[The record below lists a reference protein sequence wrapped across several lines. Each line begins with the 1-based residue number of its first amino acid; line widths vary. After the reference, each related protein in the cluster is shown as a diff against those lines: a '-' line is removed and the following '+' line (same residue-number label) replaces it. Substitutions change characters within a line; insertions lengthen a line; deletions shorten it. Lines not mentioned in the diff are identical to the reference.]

1 MLLSSTPLLRGTWMH
16 RQRTARVLGPYRFM
30 KVNKTPLTISP
41 AILALNDATSS
52 EKLLLALYAVEPL
65 AKNYRALHVLGV
77 GSSGLKK
84 IKQRLMKKGYLRV
97 NANGHEVSVPGLEPG
112 QEPGGHLVLNSTAS
126 LEMEKVAPVDA
137 DQFGCDA
144 VLAHCTSRLNLYNSY
159 MQQGH
164 VKTALECAYYAIQRI
179 QECKEFLPEQR
190 DALLRQFTF
199 LESRALALSLLDDV
213 GRAKRI
219 PRQNAEQLAELICR
233 ASPEQMEQ
241 FRERYEARSALGNP
255 LDILALPSA

>member
-1 MLLSSTPLLRGTWMH
+1 
-16 RQRTARVLGPYRFM
+16 M
-30 KVNKTPLTISP
+30 KVNKTPLTIPP

-52 EKLLLALYAVEPL
+52 EKLLMALYAVEPL
-65 AKNYRALHVLGV
+65 AKNYRALRVLSV

-97 NANGHEVSVPGLEPG
+97 TANGHEVSVPGLEPG
-112 QEPGGHLVLNSTAS
+112 QEPGGHLVPNSTAA
-126 LEMEKVAPVDA
+126 LKMEKVAPVDA
-137 DQFGCDA
+137 DQFRCDA
-144 VLAHCTSRLNLYNSY
+144 VLAHCTSRLNLYTSY

-179 QECKEFLPEQR
+179 QECKEFSPEQQ
-190 DALLRQFTF
+190 DALIRQFTF
-199 LESRALALSLLDDV
+199 LESRALALLLLDDV
-213 GRAKRI
+213 ARAKGI
-219 PRQNAEQLAELICR
+219 PRQKGDQLAELICK
-233 ASPEQMEQ
+233 ASPEQMER